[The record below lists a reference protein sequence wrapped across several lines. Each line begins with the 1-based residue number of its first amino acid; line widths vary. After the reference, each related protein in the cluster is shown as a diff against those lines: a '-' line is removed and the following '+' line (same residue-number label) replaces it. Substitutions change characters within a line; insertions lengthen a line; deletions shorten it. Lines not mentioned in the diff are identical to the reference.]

1 MNENLRDALERA
13 AGPDPH
19 LDLTEQVWAQGRR
32 VRRRRQ
38 TTQAFGGLAAAAV
51 MVGAVWLGGGLLSDP
66 EALPGPADPPSDPA
80 VTSVEVDRTAD
91 EATEETTADETTADE
106 TTTDEST
113 EDATMDDATTEDA
126 TTGEPAL
133 PIDPCTTPYPDP
145 VLRAESLPDQTRDR
159 AEEVLAAAADCDL
172 DTLVA
177 LAQQDQTFLSF
188 GVVSPEEAF
197 AGEEG
202 AERAAAIATVMTLF
216 EPGQDAAGAPYRWPG
231 TIQSEEDWVLVVES
245 GLHTQDEVDLM
256 RGSGMGYTGWRVGV
270 DSGGTW
276 MFMTAG
282 D

>member
-1 MNENLRDALERA
+1 MRSPLPEAGLSGITLEMWIEASRSTTPPA
-13 AGPDPH
+13 MPACGFG
-19 LDLTEQVWAQGRR
+19 LVWRLTMLTLETTTLSPGEQVETMA
-32 VRRRRQ
+32 
-38 TTQAFGGLAAAAV
+38 
-51 MVGAVWLGGGLLSDP
+51 
-66 EALPGPADPPSDPA
+66 
-80 VTSVEVDRTAD
+80 
-91 EATEETTADETTADE
+91 ATEETTADETTADE

-216 EPGQDAAGAPYRWPG
+216 EPGQDAADAPYRWPG